1 VVFHVAQWVHHS
13 GMVDSWIPS
22 RGVPHRRLTYSA
34 AEGIILLILRIP
46 EWHSGNYCGKG
57 WSRGLRA
64 IRNGAL
70 MSQSSDDARLIARA
84 QEGEPAAV
92 AEIYERHH
100 AAIYRYVFYRVGDV
114 PTAEDLTGTVFVRV
128 VENIDRFVYRG
139 RPLLTWLYTIA
150 RNVVV
155 DHHRRTGGPAIVP
168 LEERLVNG
176 AADVERAAERALT
189 QQRLARALSRLTEDQ
204 RQVIVLKF
212 IEEMSNEEAAA
223 TMAKTVGAVKSLQH
237 RALAS
242 LQRILAEGSV

>member
-1 VVFHVAQWVHHS
+1 
-13 GMVDSWIPS
+13 
-22 RGVPHRRLTYSA
+22 LTYSA
-34 AEGIILLILRIP
+34 AKGMISLGLLIP
-46 EWHSGNYCGKG
+46 EWLSGNYCGEG
-57 WSRGLRA
+57 WSCRLRA
-64 IRNGAL
+64 ARNGAL
-70 MSQSSDDARLIARA
+70 MSHPSDDARLIARA
-84 QEGEPAAV
+84 QEGELAAV

-100 AAIYRYVFYRVGDV
+100 GAIYRYVFYRVGDA

-176 AADVERAAERALT
+176 AVDVERAADRALT
-189 QQRLARALSRLTEDQ
+189 QQRLARALSHLTEDQ

-212 IEEMSNEEAAA
+212 MEQMTNQEAAQ
-223 TMAKTVGAVKSLQH
+223 TMEKTVGAVKSLQH
-237 RALAS
+237 RALAA
-242 LQRILAEGSV
+242 LQRILAEDGV